1 MGPLL
6 HCTCLYYR
14 KYFTFSTIPSCWK
27 ALGMRSLKVVSAI
40 FMLLCF
46 VCQKEVTC
54 EAKKNVLFPEPVF
67 RRCSSKRMFLKLLQ
81 YSQENACV
89 RVFFI
94 KVAGLRFFHGTP
106 LVATFLF
113 HLESFFHSWDNQIL
127 TFSDIQMT
135 WHHLMPNKHSL
146 IMKVN
151 IVW

>member
-1 MGPLL
+1 ML

-14 KYFTFSTIPSCWK
+14 KYFTFSTVPSCWK

-46 VCQKEVTC
+46 ACQKEMTC
-54 EAKKNVLFPEPVF
+54 EAKKNVLFPEPVL
-67 RRCSSKRMFLKLLQ
+67 RRCSSKMMFLKLLQ

-89 RVFFI
+89 RVFFN
-94 KVAGLRFFHGTP
+94 KVAGLRFFYGIP
-106 LVATFLF
+106 LVAAFLF

-135 WHHLMPNKHSL
+135 WHNLMPNEHSL